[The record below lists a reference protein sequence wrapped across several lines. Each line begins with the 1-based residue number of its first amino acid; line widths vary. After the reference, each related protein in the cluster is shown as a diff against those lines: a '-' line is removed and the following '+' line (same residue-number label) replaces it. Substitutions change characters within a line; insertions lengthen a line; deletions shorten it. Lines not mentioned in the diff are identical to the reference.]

1 MSIRT
6 KKVRRPSIFSL
17 ERTLRSRLS
26 WTRWRQKRVRLRLE
40 REAKRLRLMQLQ
52 LDSQLLLLQEL
63 ELTEQQLRWAEQEL
77 LESSQFRLQGQL
89 PPPPQNPQP
98 PSEMDKLLGLG

>member
-1 MSIRT
+1 MTRQT
-6 KKVRRPSIFSL
+6 KTAHRPSIFSL

-26 WTRWRQKRVRLRLE
+26 WTRWRQKRTERRLL

-63 ELTEQQLRWAEQEL
+63 ELTLEQHRWAEREL

-89 PPPPQNPQP
+89 PPPPPNPQP